1 MNRRR
6 FIAMLTAVT
15 AAPLVA
21 SRVRAEKTQ
30 QIKSIKKVVKTDE
43 QWKKILT
50 PPQYEILRNEG
61 TERAF
66 TSPLN
71 NEKRAGTYVC
81 AGCEQP
87 LFSSDM
93 KYDSGTGWPS
103 FYKTLPGVVET
114 KLDFKLVYPRKEYHC
129 ARCGGHQG
137 HVFKD
142 GPKPTGLRWCNNG
155 LALNFIP
162 A

>member
-30 QIKSIKKVVKTDE
+30 QINSIKKVVKTDE

-103 FYKTLPGVVET
+103 FYKTLPGAVET